1 MWQQIRSSLPYTAT
15 HCNTLP
21 YVARDQKFMWQ
32 QIRRNKK
39 ETCGNTSQVV
49 ISRGGKWGARK
60 GKGGEQRGN
69 MWQKMGSCDVWRKD
83 GGNMGARREEIINEQ
98 ENTKCSRVNRKLR
111 RECVIIR
118 WQWENEVQ
126 GKIIK
131 ENKKRKQV
139 GNEARVTHQEGFF
152 VFWVEICHQYVR
164 SCSHEFPYSMK
175 REVKKGKKRGGK
187 KTRWCASAFCLSNL
201 FLEQLLRCP

>member
-126 GKIIK
+126 GKIKKKIRKESKGEMRHEWRIK
-131 ENKKRKQV
+131 RVFLFFEWRYAISMSEV
-139 GNEARVTHQEGFF
+139 VLMSFPIVWGAR
-152 VFWVEICHQYVR
+152 
-164 SCSHEFPYSMK
+164 
-175 REVKKGKKRGGK
+175 
-187 KTRWCASAFCLSNL
+187 
-201 FLEQLLRCP
+201 